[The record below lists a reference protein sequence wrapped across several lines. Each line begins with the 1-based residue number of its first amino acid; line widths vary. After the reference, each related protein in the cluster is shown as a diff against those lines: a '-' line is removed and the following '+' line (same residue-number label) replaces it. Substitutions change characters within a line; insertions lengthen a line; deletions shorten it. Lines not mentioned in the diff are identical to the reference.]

1 MVAVYLVTHA
11 LAHPLVSKLTFTQL
25 RSCMKLILL
34 LRLSKYMLPAEKANP
49 KFAFSAATL
58 SSKKFLKKH
67 THNSFAAAGRHQE
80 NVVNSQTHS
89 FQSLLPSY
97 VLGFLLLLN

>member
-1 MVAVYLVTHA
+1 MVVVCLVTHA
-11 LAHPLVSKLTFTQL
+11 LAHSLVSKLTFTQL

-34 LRLSKYMLPAEKANP
+34 PRLSKYMLLAEKANP

-67 THNSFAAAGRHQE
+67 THNSFAAAGSERILLAADIE
-80 NVVNSQTHS
+80 QTE
-89 FQSLLPSY
+89 
-97 VLGFLLLLN
+97 